1 MDSGEITGSFVTEA
15 GKISKPQK
23 AYFERP
29 GQVRNGVL
37 EH

>member
-1 MDSGEITGSFVTEA
+1 MDSGKILASFVTEA

-23 AYFERP
+23 AYFEGP
-29 GQVRNGVL
+29 GQVHNGVL